1 MAIEFTPG
9 NVERDENGYWT
20 DPRIPEWDESAKSED
35 IDKWFEE
42 RNLGWHIDSLES
54 SGTEE
59 QNERYG
65 NDGEYGIPDWEPKC
79 DIEGAFLLAIYDTE
93 DGLRAIY
100 AFPKIQSTVLN
111 TPEGTVAFPNEPA
124 Q

>member
-1 MAIEFTPG
+1 MTIEFTPG
-9 NVERDENGYWT
+9 NVERDEHGYWT
-20 DPRIPEWDESAKSED
+20 DPRIPQWDESAKSKD

-59 QNERYG
+59 QNERFG
-65 NDGEYGIPDWEPKC
+65 DGECGIPDWEPKC

-93 DGLRAIY
+93 DGLRALFAY
-100 AFPKIQSTVLN
+100 PKGTSTVLN
-111 TPEGTVAFPNEPA
+111 TPDGTIAFPNEVA
-124 Q
+124 K